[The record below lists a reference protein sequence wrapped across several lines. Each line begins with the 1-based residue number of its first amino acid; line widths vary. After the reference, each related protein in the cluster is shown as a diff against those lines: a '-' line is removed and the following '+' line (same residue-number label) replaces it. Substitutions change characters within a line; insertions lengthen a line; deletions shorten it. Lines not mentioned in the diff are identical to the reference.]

1 MKNLRVE
8 SDSVPLEGAIGE
20 RGNPLVGSG
29 RVSHTTYYDQTRGV
43 PERGGIVDAEQ
54 EPTEPVTLCIAA
66 ECVYE
71 EEPAIAMCCDWR
83 AQTGDIAQAG
93 ELIGAEDVYK
103 MAPVG
108 KATAMLAGVH
118 PRAMELVMACKRA
131 IQKFTNYR
139 GERIDFDLAIDDFMK
154 ELRGCAGGKKAE
166 IIQHFVKMSVGK
178 DYEDFCKLPNDNY
191 LDEWNSLRRLTL
203 DADILIAHVGH
214 DPVIIRLDRWG
225 RTHFENN
232 YGAIG
237 NGSDIARAFL
247 CLQLW
252 DAAEHREMLAHA
264 MRRVPLR
271 ECLYR
276 IYEAKQAAHSANP
289 SSIGACT
296 AFQVLTR
303 NGRHSVA
310 PMFAHM
316 LDVIFN
322 NKHKVPNFTNYSIKS
337 GREGEALKAEEME
350 MLTTVEPFE

>member
-1 MKNLRVE
+1 MWGRVE
-8 SDSVPLEGAIGE
+8 NQAEVPE
-20 RGNPLVGSG
+20 NGSG
-29 RVSHTTYYDQTRGV
+29 LDSDTTYYDYSPIL
-43 PERGGIVDAEQ
+43 PERCGTVGCEK
-54 EPTEPVTLCIAA
+54 EPIEPVTLCIAA

-83 AQTGDIAQAG
+83 AQTGDIAQPG

-118 PRAMELVMACKRA
+118 PKAVELVMACKRA
-131 IQKFTNYR
+131 IQKFTSYR
-139 GERIDFDLAIDDFMK
+139 GERVDFDLAIDDFMK

-166 IIQHFVKMSVGK
+166 IVRHFVKMSTGM
-178 DYEDFCKLPNDNY
+178 DYEEFRKLPNDNY
-191 LDEWNSLRRLTL
+191 LDDWNSLRRLTL

-252 DAAEHREMLAHA
+252 DAAEHRGMLAHA

-276 IYEAKQAAHSANP
+276 IYEAKQAAHVANP

-322 NKHKVPNFTNYSIKS
+322 NKHKVPNSTSYSIRRD
-337 GREGEALKAEEME
+337 GDGETLKAEDME
-350 MLTTVEPFE
+350 MLTALELFEEQSLAT